1 MHHGAWHIWLGAWSC
16 CTAAVLNFCT
26 TSSLLWC
33 GLIAT
38 DADKGLYTTDRSSRW
53 RLILY
58 WINSSFFFRII
69 SSKTLLHI
77 EDRSR
82 IIEMIAAF
90 LRHFL
95 LLITFS
101 TFCVGFKHYGKAAY
115 HASHSYMYM
124 GGTTQLP
131 ERDGA
136 RETKPFIH
144 FISKFSKTTIAMYSI
159 MAGVTVR
166 AASAADTASVPNTP
180 SRGFQ
185 TKSGLKYFDFNE
197 GVIGAT
203 PRYGQLV
210 SFQYTGYYRATADS
224 PLEVFDSV
232 FSSDRK
238 NKQSFLHKHGNGRI
252 VRGIDEALHS
262 MKVGGKR
269 RVVVPRSIGYTD
281 FGTGPVPTEP
291 SDRRKLEKFLEYL
304 DADKGELVF
313 DLELVMVADD
323 ENDQGYYEDEPVTQ
337 EEVRKMVLKS
347 MSTEDNVERMDKMMQ
362 TTPKEKLFKKVVDVI
377 SG

>member
-1 MHHGAWHIWLGAWSC
+1 
-16 CTAAVLNFCT
+16 
-26 TSSLLWC
+26 
-33 GLIAT
+33 
-38 DADKGLYTTDRSSRW
+38 
-53 RLILY
+53 
-58 WINSSFFFRII
+58 
-69 SSKTLLHI
+69 
-77 EDRSR
+77 
-82 IIEMIAAF
+82 MIAAF
-90 LRHFL
+90 LQYFI
-95 LLITFS
+95 LLIVLTTNCDGLKHCRNTVRCAS
-101 TFCVGFKHYGKAAY
+101 KFCLQM
-115 HASHSYMYM
+115 S
-124 GGTTQLP
+124 GTTQLP

-136 RETKPFIH
+136 RDKKPFIH
-144 FISKFSKTTIAMYSI
+144 LIAGFSKSAIAVCSI
-159 MAGVTVR
+159 MAAVR
-166 AASAADTASVPNTP
+166 VKAVSAAEVASTPTTP

-197 GVIGAT
+197 GIIGAT

-252 VRGIDEALHS
+252 VRGIDEALHT

-291 SDRRKLEKFLEYL
+291 SDRRKLEKFLEKL